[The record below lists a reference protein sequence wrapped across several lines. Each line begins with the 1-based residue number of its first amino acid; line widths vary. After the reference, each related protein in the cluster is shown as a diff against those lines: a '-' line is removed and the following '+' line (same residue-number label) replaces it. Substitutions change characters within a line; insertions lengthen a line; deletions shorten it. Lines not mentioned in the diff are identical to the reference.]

1 MVTLFLAIIVGMILL
16 TNLLKIGKVDTAF
29 YELNETQMNLTE
41 LGEVKLSETGL
52 PTFFVLNKHVNSK

>member
-1 MVTLFLAIIVGMILL
+1 MAIIVGMILL

-52 PTFFVLNKHVNSK
+52 PTFFVLNKHVNKK